1 MYSYKK
7 VLLKITAREVIYFSK
22 FIGTNYLNYY
32 EGIKESSEVA
42 SDFDSASGG
51 TDVYI

>member
-1 MYSYKK
+1 M
-7 VLLKITAREVIYFSK
+7 LLKITVKEVIYFSK

-42 SDFDSASGG
+42 SDFDSTGSS